1 MLNKR
6 ITARVIPDPRS
17 RPEAF
22 QSYALASVAAIDS
35 LHRFES
41 HKIFNHRGHRVPQRK
56 SIQRSRDRNRDRNM
70 EAENRSGAVDRFEI
84 DGAVV
89 PLQNLISL
97 SQADAAAVFLRGEI
111 EFENFV
117 A

>member
-1 MLNKR
+1 MLSRR

-17 RPEAF
+17 SPEAF

-56 SIQRSRDRNRDRNM
+56 SIQRSRDRNM

-89 PLQNLISL
+89 PLQNLIGL
-97 SQADAAAVFLRGEI
+97 GQADAAAVFLRGEI
-111 EFENFV
+111 E
-117 A
+117 